1 MLLMGTIP
9 DTAYVSGTRP
19 GNLQLNFFKLHPL
32 TKHLPQQLVFSHP
45 AGLEVPTPAMPLTLG
60 SMDPGK
66 KPMSAPA
73 MIWAVWTVNSGSQVP
88 RLV

>member
-32 TKHLPQQLVFSHP
+32 TILKIL
-45 AGLEVPTPAMPLTLG
+45 
-60 SMDPGK
+60 
-66 KPMSAPA
+66 
-73 MIWAVWTVNSGSQVP
+73 SQVKYKEGMK
-88 RLV
+88 L